1 MRAQEVL
8 QIVDDLDPNQIG
20 LMHKLTWLARI
31 EEQIY
36 REIVCTHEGAEDVP
50 WSGSEMREDREL
62 IVTDGYCDVYRFYL
76 EAQIALSNAELD
88 RYNAAVEAFNAAY
101 STYQDWYNRTH
112 MPLYRARK
120 LRFL

>member
-1 MRAQEVL
+1 MKVQDVL
-8 QIVDDLDPNQIG
+8 QKVDALSPNQIEVG
-20 LMHKLTWLARI
+20 QKRRWLGNI

-36 REIVCTHEGAEDVP
+36 REIICTHEGANEVP
-50 WSGSEMREDREL
+50 WTGDILMDDQKL
-62 IVTDGYCDVYRFYL
+62 IVPDGYAEVYRFYL